1 MKMINKHYWVVGQVT
16 RAEVMLV
23 GNGGGHILGMFESRG
38 LAHIGNEVVVVT
50 SWVQGDLLNGNGPI
64 RGYTRYMYEDGSTII
79 SKTEYTCKSN
89 PESKTHLYENGYG
102 EFLSGSGRF
111 YGIKGSSSWKGRQV
125 TPISDETKRDWIVE
139 GDMVYTLPPE

>member
-1 MKMINKHYWVVGQVT
+1 
-16 RAEVMLV
+16 
-23 GNGGGHILGMFESRG
+23 LGMFESRG

-125 TPISDETKRDWIVE
+125 TPISDETKGDWIVE